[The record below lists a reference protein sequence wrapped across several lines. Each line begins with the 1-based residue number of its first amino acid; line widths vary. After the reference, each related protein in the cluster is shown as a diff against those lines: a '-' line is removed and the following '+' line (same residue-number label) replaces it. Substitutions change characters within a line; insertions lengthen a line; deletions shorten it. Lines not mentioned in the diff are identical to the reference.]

1 MHSIDLAPKKLLEAH
16 MCLFALF
23 APLSVTQWNKIFL
36 VILFLSSLLA
46 FSYYLINS
54 KTVSFEKYPVF
65 VCLSFSSV
73 FIISLFSILISRDY
87 LVAEYLR
94 TVIIGRMFTFFALM
108 LNVIIF
114 LLWISNATESSLKKF
129 MKLALL
135 SVLAFI
141 ALGYWQVI
149 GKFLGIPF
157 FIETRDWMHG
167 VPAALRA
174 VFPSRVTSI
183 AEEPNYLS
191 PILMESLILI
201 TFLVRHSFSRL
212 VLLLLSFGIVILSF
226 SGGAYVNFVLLL
238 GFVFVFT
245 FLKTVLTGKTRI
257 SHFFILVIVMVLV
270 LLLIYVGTILIEF
283 IYYKMSTE
291 ASGGSSRSQ
300 FMISFVQLIT
310 ESNYTQ
316 LIFGH
321 GLGTMSVL
329 DEFGMKSEDYLF
341 RITNN
346 YILDMFWESGAIGV
360 LMIFTFFMSLFYPCF
375 KYGFTSVKY
384 FLGGLLTFHLLI
396 ASTYRSEYLS
406 THFAWIVFLI
416 LCIYKLAELERA
428 EKLISKNK

>member
-1 MHSIDLAPKKLLEAH
+1 MHSINLAPKKLLEAH
-16 MCLFALF
+16 MCLFALL

-36 VILFLSSLLA
+36 VILFFSSLLV
-46 FSYYLINS
+46 FTYFFISSTKINL
-54 KTVSFEKYPVF
+54 EKYPSF

-73 FIISLFSILISRDY
+73 FFISLFSILLSRDY
-87 LVAEYLR
+87 LIAEYLKS
-94 TVIIGRMFTFFALM
+94 VIIGRMFTFFSLM
-108 LNVIIF
+108 LNIFIF
-114 LLWISNATESSLKKF
+114 LLWASSAKERSLRKF
-129 MKLALL
+129 IKLSLL
-135 SVLAFI
+135 SALIFI
-141 ALGYWQVI
+141 VLGYWQVI

-167 VPAALRA
+167 VPSALRA

-201 TFLVRHSFSRL
+201 VFLVRHSLTRL
-212 VLLLLSFGIVILSF
+212 MLLLLTFGIVLLSF
-226 SGGAYVNFVLLL
+226 SGGAYINFILLL

-257 SHFFILVIVMVLV
+257 SHFFILVLIVVLV
-270 LLLIYVGTILIEF
+270 LFLIYIGTILIEF

-291 ASGGSSRSQ
+291 ASGSSSRSQ

-310 ESNYTQ
+310 ESNFTQ

-329 DEFGMKSEDYLF
+329 DEFGMHSEDYLF

-346 YILDMFWESGAIGV
+346 YILDMFWESGALGI
-360 LMIFTFFMSLFYPCF
+360 LMIFSFFMLLFYPCF
-375 KYGFTSVKY
+375 KYGFTSVK
-384 FLGGLLTFHLLI
+384 FFIGGLLTFHLLI

-406 THFAWIVFLI
+406 THFAWVVFLI
-416 LCIYKLAELERA
+416 LCIYKMAELERT
-428 EKLISKNK
+428 EHIH